1 MAQLFSLG
9 DITRY
14 KNMKPKIIA
23 AIVILTLAC
32 IATYIYTRPPSD
44 ARRYADLKQAG
55 SSYQRTQADSDLKRL
70 EADKQALMASGYLV
84 EVAIPVSDLH
94 TKLAVVKTRL
104 AETFRQSEAFYE
116 AKLDWTTNEVRLLC
130 RREDV
135 SMWQKSLQDY
145 Q

>member
-1 MAQLFSLG
+1 
-9 DITRY
+9 
-14 KNMKPKIIA
+14 MKPKIIA
-23 AIVILTLAC
+23 ALVILTVAC

-55 SSYQRTQADSDLKRL
+55 SSYQRTQSDSDLKRL
-70 EADKQALMASGYLV
+70 EADKQALMASGYFV

-104 AETFRQSEAFYE
+104 ADTFRQSAVYYE
-116 AKLDWTTNEVRLLC
+116 AKLDWPTNEVRLIC

-135 SMWQKSLQDY
+135 SMWQNSLQDY
-145 Q
+145 K

>member
-1 MAQLFSLG
+1 
-9 DITRY
+9 
-14 KNMKPKIIA
+14 MKTKIIA
-23 AIVILTLAC
+23 AIVILALAC
-32 IATYIYTRPPSD
+32 IATHIYTRPPSD

>member
-1 MAQLFSLG
+1 VAQLFSLG

-14 KNMKPKIIA
+14 ENMKPKIIA
-23 AIVILTLAC
+23 VIVILTLAY
-32 IATYIYTRPPSD
+32 IATYIYTQPPSD

-55 SSYQRTQADSDLKRL
+55 SRYQQTRSDSDRKRL
-70 EADKQALMASGYLV
+70 ETDKQALILSGYFV

-94 TKLAVVKTRL
+94 AKLAEVKTRL
-104 AETFRQSEAFYE
+104 ADTARQSEAYYE

-130 RREDV
+130 CKSDV

>member
-1 MAQLFSLG
+1 
-9 DITRY
+9 
-14 KNMKPKIIA
+14 
-23 AIVILTLAC
+23 
-32 IATYIYTRPPSD
+32 
-44 ARRYADLKQAG
+44 
-55 SSYQRTQADSDLKRL
+55 
-70 EADKQALMASGYLV
+70 MASGYLV

>member
-1 MAQLFSLG
+1 M
-9 DITRY
+9 

-23 AIVILTLAC
+23 AIVILPLVC
-32 IATYIYTRPPSD
+32 IATYLYTRPPGD

-55 SSYQRTQADSDLKRL
+55 NRYQQTQSDLDLKRL
-70 EADKQALMASGYLV
+70 EADKQALMKSGYFV

-94 TKLAVVKTRL
+94 AKLAEVKMRL
-104 AETFRQSEAFYE
+104 ADTARPRESYYE
-116 AKLDWTTNEVRLLC
+116 AKLDWTTNEIRLIC
-130 RREDV
+130 CKSDV